1 MPTSWTEKYR
11 PKKLSEVVGHSTA
24 INNLRKFIDT
34 FKNQKNM
41 AVLLCG
47 PPGCGKTV
55 IVNSLA
61 NDYDVEIVE
70 LNASDLRNKDSIKNM
85 FGAAS
90 KQASLVSKGK
100 ILLADEIDGVSG
112 TSDRG
117 GVPALVEVIKETSFP
132 IILTANDPYLPKLRS
147 LRKYCTLIKL
157 NKLNYISIKKR
168 LEEICKKEKVS
179 YDELTLKKLAVSADG
194 DLRAA
199 INDLQTMAQ
208 GKSKITD
215 KDLNKWS
222 REREETIFNSLKL
235 IFKSFDSKVAL
246 DSSDGLTEDLDVLN
260 YWLDENIYK
269 EYRDKKDNRDA
280 YTMIS
285 FSNIFLSRI
294 MRWQHW
300 RFLVYSKYLSVA
312 GVQQAKSQ
320 SSGSFNMYQRP
331 HIMNWMFQQGMKR
344 RKIKSDLRIA
354 TEKLHASSSNLNKSF
369 WPYYL
374 FIKEHNKKLGKEL
387 DKYLEIPQ

>member
-1 MPTSWTEKYR
+1 MTTSWTERYR
-11 PKKLSEVVGHSTA
+11 PKKLSEVVGHNTA

-34 FKNQKNM
+34 FKNQKNK

-47 PPGCGKTV
+47 PPGTGKTV

-70 LNASDLRNKDSIKNM
+70 LNASDLRNKDSIKTM

-90 KQASLVSKGK
+90 KQASLISKGK
-100 ILLADEIDGVSG
+100 ILLADEIDGLSG

-132 IILTANDPYLPKLRS
+132 IILTANDPYLPKLRN
-147 LRKYCTLIKL
+147 LRNYCTLIKL

-179 YDELTLKKLAVSADG
+179 YDELTLKKLAVSCDG

-269 EYRDKKDNRDA
+269 EYKDKKENRDA
-280 YTMIS
+280 YNMTS
-285 FSNIFLSRI
+285 LSNIFLSRI
-294 MRWQHW
+294 RRWQHW
-300 RFLVYSKYLSVA
+300 RFLVYSKYLSVV

-331 HIMNWMFQQGMKR
+331 HIMTWMFQQGMKR

-374 FIKEHNKKLGKEL
+374 FIKEHNKKLGSEL